1 MRHVAMRALCACAFV
16 ATFAVA
22 NLHAQTPAPSPA
34 NDHAANNTQASA
46 PFDDVRRQL
55 QEQREEIDHLRAAL
69 KEQSQLLEQLLT
81 RSANAPAANLASA
94 TYKTDNV
101 ATTDTLDSTTSA
113 AADTRTRGASTDATA
128 PPVSAGAQA
137 TAAPAPKPT
146 EITTGLLSSISFTG
160 DLRLRYEGIFGQL
173 NALVNGANPAIVG
186 NELSPRN
193 RVRYRARFGLRG
205 QFGREVAKGEREF
218 QWGLRLTTGTYPD
231 MGSTNQTMTDFFTRK
246 AFGLDQAYIT
256 YKPHQVPGLRLQAG
270 KFETPWLSTEM
281 TIDVDLM
288 PEGVNELYSRDV
300 KNSKFKNLT
309 LVAWQLP
316 FLERNSAF
324 VLDSNGR
331 VSVDQSERAGRD
343 LALYGAQA
351 RARVDLSKHAGLTLS
366 AADLYYSGTQFI
378 NIAQFTGGS
387 LQVPVTFTI
396 PANGTTPAQTITTVV
411 NIPRDALVTG
421 SGIGASIA
429 NTNAVNR
436 DGHLSSGYNLVDL
449 IGRLDLNQSKRFPV
463 ALIFDF
469 VHNTQVHD
477 VVVAGPGGVNR
488 LLPNH
493 EDNGIWAEARVCKL
507 HEAKTCDNLDR
518 LSNAKP
524 GDMLF
529 GYTFIRIEKDAV
541 LTPFNFSDLLQPSDI
556 RAHRLTFTYAVD
568 PRVFLSLT
576 DIISERPNGL
586 LGIFGAT
593 PTGSLNQ
600 ATHRVQFDTMFRF

>member
-1 MRHVAMRALCACAFV
+1 MRHIARRACCACAFV
-16 ATFAVA
+16 ATLAVA
-22 NLHAQTPAPSPA
+22 NLYAQTPAPPA
-34 NDHAANNTQASA
+34 NDHASNTQATT
-46 PFDDVRRQL
+46 PLDDVRRQL
-55 QEQREEIDHLRAAL
+55 QEQREEIDRLRAAL

-81 RSANAPAANLASA
+81 RTANAPAASVTSA
-94 TYKTDNV
+94 AYQTDNV
-101 ATTDTLDSTTSA
+101 LTTDTLGSTTRA
-113 AADTRTRGASTDATA
+113 PADTRTRGATIDATA
-128 PPVSAGAQA
+128 PPVNAGAQ
-137 TAAPAPKPT
+137 TAGAAAPKPT
-146 EITTGLLSSISFTG
+146 EITTGLLSSISFFG
-160 DLRLRYEGIFGQL
+160 DFRLRYEGQFGQL
-173 NALVNGANPAIVG
+173 NALANSANPAIVG

-193 RVRYRARFGLRG
+193 RARYRVRFGIRG

-218 QWGLRLTTGTYPD
+218 QWGLRFASGTYPD
-231 MGSTNQTMTDFFTRK
+231 LVSTNQTMTDFFTRK

-270 KFETPWLSTEM
+270 KFETPWLFTEM

-288 PEGVNELYSRDV
+288 PEGLNELYSRDL
-300 KNSKFKNLT
+300 KNSKLKNLT

-324 VLDSNGR
+324 VLDANGR
-331 VSVDQSERAGRD
+331 VNVEQSERGGRD

-351 RARVDLSKHAGLTLS
+351 RARLDLSKHTGLTLS

-411 NIPRDALVTG
+411 QIPRDALVTG
-421 SGIGASIA
+421 SGIGTSIA

-449 IGRLDLNQSKRFPV
+449 IGRLDLNQSRRFPV
-463 ALIFDF
+463 ALLFDF
-469 VHNTQVHD
+469 VHNTQAHD
-477 VVVAGPGGVNR
+477 VVVAGSGGANR

-507 HEAKTCDNLDR
+507 HDAKTCDNLDR
-518 LSNAKP
+518 LSNAKR

-568 PRVFLSLT
+568 PRVLLTLT

-593 PTGSLNQ
+593 PTGSLNR
-600 ATHRVQFDTMFRF
+600 ATHRVQFDTVFRF